1 MRLKQN
7 YIHKSKISGSKCKP
21 YLYTN
26 YYECMKTN
34 NENIFFSQNYI
45 RHLKFI

>member
-21 YLYTN
+21 YLYTIMN
-26 YYECMKTN
+26 VLKQITKIY
-34 NENIFFSQNYI
+34 FSHKI
-45 RHLKFI
+45 TFDI